1 MWYNSGM
8 ETISRNITDLAA
20 DERVAIE
27 QFLGKHLAD
36 NQRIIVQ
43 VMDVDAEGVQTPQRS
58 IEDYAILADL
68 DDATTEIFDEAIQ
81 RSPSRY
87 QPTP

>member
-1 MWYNSGM
+1 M
-8 ETISRNITDLAA
+8 ETISRNITDMAA

-43 VMDVDAEGVQTPQRS
+43 VLDVDAEDVQTTQPS

-68 DDATTEIFDEAIQ
+68 DDATTALFEEAIQ
-81 RSPSRY
+81 RSPSRD
-87 QPTP
+87 QPIL